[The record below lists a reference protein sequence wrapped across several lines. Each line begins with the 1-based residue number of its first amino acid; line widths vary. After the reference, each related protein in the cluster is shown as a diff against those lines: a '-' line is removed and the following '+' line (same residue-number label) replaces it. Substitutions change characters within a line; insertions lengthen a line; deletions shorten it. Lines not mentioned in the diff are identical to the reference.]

1 MDDRRSTSDGRQH
14 SPEKR
19 DQVLSRLITLGIALS
34 AERDHNRLTET
45 ILIEA
50 KNLTGA
56 DGGTLYLMS
65 DDRTHLSFHIIRNDT
80 LKIAMGGTTGAA
92 IPFPAL
98 ALHDP
103 NTGAPNHHNV
113 ATYVALTGKGIV
125 IQDAYTEQ
133 GFDFSGTRRFDAGTG
148 YRSKTFLTVPLKNIS
163 GDVIGVLQLINARD
177 ASGTIIPFSE
187 DIQPLVDS
195 LASQAAVAIDNQ
207 SLLQGRKNL
216 LDSFVTV
223 IARAIDAKSPYTGGH
238 CERVP
243 VLAEMLA
250 KAACE
255 AAEGPLA
262 TFDLDDDEWYEL
274 HIAGW
279 LHDCGKVT
287 TPEYVVDKATKLETI
302 TDRIHEVRTRFEVLR
317 RDAEIAM
324 LRSCLDEGVPRPK
337 AEIAFTKRCS
347 ELEKQFE
354 IVAQSNI
361 GSEFMDPATAEKLRE
376 IGQQTFTRYFD
387 RTLGLS
393 WEERDRLGEK
403 ERQHPPVLETLLQD
417 REDHYVNIYNRGEA
431 YCLTVPRG
439 TLTPEERQVINDHI
453 VVTQDMLEKLPFP
466 PQMRRVPA
474 IAGNHHEKIDGTGYP
489 RGLRGEQMGVTEK
502 IMAIA
507 DVFEAL
513 TAADRPYKTAK
524 KIGECLR
531 ILQSMTQTGHLD
543 TDLFVLFLQSGVH
556 REYAKRFLHPD
567 QWEEIDIAHYMPK
580 A

>member
-1 MDDRRSTSDGRQH
+1 M
-14 SPEKR
+14 
-19 DQVLSRLITLGIALS
+19 
-34 AERDHNRLTET
+34 

-50 KNLTGA
+50 KSLTRA

-65 DDRTHLSFHIIRNDT
+65 NNRKQLFFHIIRNDT
-80 LKIAMGGTTGAA
+80 LKIAMGGTTGTP
-92 IPFPAL
+92 IPFPPL
-98 ALHDP
+98 ELYDLD
-103 NTGAPNHHNV
+103 TGSPNHQNV

-148 YRSKTFLTVPLKNIS
+148 YRSKTFLTVPLKNIR

-177 ASGTIIPFSE
+177 ASGTITPFSE
-187 DIQPLVDS
+187 NIQPLVDA

-207 SLLQGRKNL
+207 CLLQEQKNL

-250 KAACE
+250 RAACD
-255 AAEGPLA
+255 AVEGPFA
-262 TFDLDDDEWYEL
+262 SFNLDRDEWYEL

-302 TDRIHEVRTRFEVLR
+302 TDRIHEIRTRFEILR

-324 LRSCLDEGVPRPK
+324 LRARLEDNVPGQD
-337 AEIAFTKRCS
+337 AERIFTERCA
-347 ELEKQFE
+347 ELERQFE
-354 IVAQSNI
+354 TIAHANI
-361 GSEFMDPATAEKLRE
+361 GAETMDPTLADTLRT

-393 WEERDRLGEK
+393 WEERDRLGSQ
-403 ERQHPPVLETLLQD
+403 ERTPAPVSETLLQD
-417 REDHYVNIYNRGEA
+417 REDHYVNIYNRGEL
-431 YCLTVPRG
+431 YSLTVPYG
-439 TLTPEERQVINDHI
+439 TLNPEERQIINDHI

-466 PQMRRVPA
+466 RHMQNVPA
-474 IAGNHHEKIDGTGYP
+474 IAGNHHEKIDGSGYP
-489 RGLRGEQMGVTEK
+489 RGLRGEHMSVTEK

-513 TAADRPYKTAK
+513 TAADRPYKTPK

-531 ILQSMTQTGHLD
+531 ILQSMVHNRHLD
-543 TDLFVLFLQSGVH
+543 SDLFVLLLQSGVY
-556 REYAKRFLHPD
+556 REYGKRFLHPD
-567 QWEEIDIAHYMPK
+567 QLEDIDITEYMPNI
-580 A
+580 